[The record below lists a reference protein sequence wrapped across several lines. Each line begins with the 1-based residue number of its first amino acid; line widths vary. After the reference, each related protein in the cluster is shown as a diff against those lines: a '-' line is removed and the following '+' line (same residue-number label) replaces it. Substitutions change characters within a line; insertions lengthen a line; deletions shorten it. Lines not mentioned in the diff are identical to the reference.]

1 MRPLRD
7 ESGQLAG
14 PRAGFARHSSKIV
27 CLPERR
33 AYMVH
38 TYAVA
43 IAPGFAKRLTRY
55 NLPSEVQLAAELNFT
70 RIVGGGDLAVLIRSE
85 SCVDRVEVG
94 VIEGVEELGAELKAE
109 TLADLVVLDRREV
122 P

>member
-27 CLPERR
+27 CS
-33 AYMVH
+33 AIATGYMVH

-43 IAPGFAKRLTRY
+43 IALQICWTPRFK
-55 NLPSEVQLAAELNFT
+55 PSF
-70 RIVGGGDLAVLIRSE
+70 
-85 SCVDRVEVG
+85 
-94 VIEGVEELGAELKAE
+94 
-109 TLADLVVLDRREV
+109 
-122 P
+122 